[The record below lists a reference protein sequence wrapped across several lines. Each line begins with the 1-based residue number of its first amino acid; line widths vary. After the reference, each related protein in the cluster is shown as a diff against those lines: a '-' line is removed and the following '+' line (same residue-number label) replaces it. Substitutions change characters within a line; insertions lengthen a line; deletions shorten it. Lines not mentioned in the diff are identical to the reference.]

1 MPLPEHVVADY
12 QTIGLSLKGH
22 PMEFLRNIFAGEGVL
37 SCHDATS
44 AKDGAYL
51 RCAGAVLVRQR
62 PGTAKGVVFMT
73 IEDETAIANIV
84 VWQKT
89 FERYRKEVMGSR
101 IVLIEGRIQR
111 SEEGVV
117 HLVAGRLTD
126 RSYELQRLS
135 EGKLCP
141 PLSRAD
147 EATRPTQDH
156 RSPRHPRNVRIL
168 PKSRDF
174 H

>member
-1 MPLPEHVVADY
+1 
-12 QTIGLSLKGH
+12 
-22 PMEFLRNIFAGEGVL
+22 VL
-37 SCHDATS
+37 SCHDATN

-84 VWQKT
+84 VWQNT

-101 IVLIEGRIQR
+101 IVLVEGRIQR

-117 HLVAGRLTD
+117 HLVADRLTD
-126 RSYELQRLS
+126 RSYELRRLS
-135 EGKLCP
+135 DGNLCP

-156 RSPRHPRNVRIL
+156 RSARHPRNIRIL